1 MQFQIMLRK
10 RIFVDVVYTII
21 RIFQFNF
28 ICYFVN
34 LEVVRCF
41 IMRRRAITDMP
52 ILAWAYEYLLPNKDL
67 SFVLVMP
74 HHLSSIG
81 MKMNRARDEILVSSM
96 NRASSRLLCCE
107 ADDVMLSLFVNTTR
121 SFCAQ
126 QRVIRKRFA
135 RITAGRVAP
144 LSLLGAPDE
153 RQVRPLL

>member
-10 RIFVDVVYTII
+10 SIFVDVVYAII

-74 HHLSSIG
+74 PHLSTIG
-81 MKMNRARDEILVSSM
+81 VKMNRARDEILVSSM

-107 ADDVMLSLFVNTTR
+107 ADDFLNERHYARACHAMIEAIDEAGDQNADLR
-121 SFCAQ
+121 
-126 QRVIRKRFA
+126 RKIA
-135 RITAGRVAP
+135 LRIWAVLYGTLWSAGV
-144 LSLLGAPDE
+144 
-153 RQVRPLL
+153 